1 MANENI
7 NIRLSADDQASAK
20 LKNVRNNIDGVSASA
35 KITSQQARNLGG
47 SLGGVGR
54 GAGQAGIQVQQ
65 FVGQIQGGVNPMV
78 ALSQQATDL
87 GFVLGVPLVGAI
99 VGISASIAAAL
110 LPSLLAASKSFA
122 DLAKEVKAVGLDLED
137 LPTEVIIAE
146 THRLTE
152 AMNDAKDALNS
163 QNEAVRKAKER
174 LTEQE
179 NILRR
184 VGLSEEDVANQTLG
198 LRSEVDR
205 LSESIPQL
213 TSDLIIS
220 TARLKNFAGEFRGAS
235 AEIKTFTYE
244 TDRFVRQTRKNLY
257 NLPPVVLDTDPI
269 TSDISKIWQ
278 ETDKTTTSFHRL
290 GEQVKMTAMN
300 LDDVGRSGLQSMED
314 GLVDL
319 INGTKSASEAFSNMA
334 RSIINDLIRMY
345 IQRQI
350 TAPLFNAMFGASATT
365 YTTVSGSA
373 NPTVG
378 NPDVYF
384 EGGGYTGR
392 GSRSGG
398 VDGKGGFNAIL
409 HPNETVIDH
418 TKGQGMDAP
427 VTINLNVS
435 TGVSQTVRTELMEMM
450 PRIQEM
456 AKSAVAT
463 ARMRGGA
470 YGGAM

>member
-1 MANENI
+1 MIAF
-7 NIRLSADDQASAK
+7 QPQPK
-20 LKNVRNNIDGVSASA
+20 LLLK
-35 KITSQQARNLGG
+35 QARNLGG

-110 LPSLLAASKSFA
+110 LPSLLAATKSFA

-146 THRLTE
+146 TDRLTE

-163 QNEAVRKAKER
+163 QNEAIREAKER

-179 NILRR
+179 NILRK
-184 VGLSEEDVANQTLG
+184 VGLSEEDVTNQTLG
-198 LRSEVDR
+198 LRNEVKR
-205 LSESIPQL
+205 LSESVPQL

-220 TARLKNFAGEFRGAS
+220 TARLKNFAGAFRGAS
-235 AEIKTFTYE
+235 SEIKTFSYE
-244 TDRFVRQTRKNLY
+244 TDRFLRQTRKNLY

-278 ETDKTTTSFHRL
+278 ETDQTTTSFHQL
-290 GEQVKMTAMN
+290 GEEVKMTAMDMN
-300 LDDVGRSGLQSMED
+300 QVGRSGLQSMED

-319 INGTKSASEAFSNMA
+319 INGTKSASEAFKSMA
-334 RSIINDLIRMY
+334 ASIINDLIRMA
-345 IQRQI
+345 IQQQV
-350 TAPLFNAMFGASATT
+350 TAPLFNTLFGASATT
-365 YTTVSGSA
+365 FTTVSGSA

-378 NPDVYF
+378 NPDVFF
-384 EGGGYTGR
+384 EGGGFTGR

-418 TKGQGMDAP
+418 TKGQGMGNAVS
-427 VTINLNVS
+427 VTLNIS
-435 TGVSQTVRTELMEMM
+435 TGVSQTVRAEIANLMPQITE
-450 PRIQEM
+450 
-456 AKSAVAT
+456 AT
-463 ARMRGGA
+463 KAGVLEARQRGGSYSRA
-470 YGGAM
+470 LAGI